1 MLSGLSKK
9 NKKIK
14 ELEKDQISNTQ
25 KLLTLKNLK
34 REPPT
39 RELVE
44 RVKNRLF
51 SREAASLFDENGVP
65 FFIIQMS
72 KDRKIMTNKVL

>member
-14 ELEKDQISNTQ
+14 ELEKDQISKTQ